1 MKSGANSDDRTF
13 LAERP
18 DADGR
23 ESMPASFATL
33 DVRLSRDIREL
44 HEYLW
49 NPEWKGNENALRK
62 SLLNGARRLDT
73 FLKAQGRLK
82 GNAEKLATPWSGEHQ
97 GSSLYELLDEALGL
111 TAATEHVRKSKYR
124 EAAFRAQAVI
134 ESVSI
139 GVCSVARCFEIVD
152 EWEGRKID
160 FETYTGKLAN
170 VLQSKFILEP
180 GQFKRVLNAVNDF
193 STNWDGSASK
203 TEQMLAARA
212 AIEGAAWCVSRSVG
226 IRVMLG
232 EPPKVPE
239 KDFETVLNLIV
250 RRL

>member
-1 MKSGANSDDRTF
+1 MAS
-13 LAERP
+13 
-18 DADGR
+18 
-23 ESMPASFATL
+23 SFASL
-33 DVRLSRDIREL
+33 DLQLSRDIREL

-49 NPEWKGNENALRK
+49 NPEWKGDENALRK
-62 SLLNGARRLDT
+62 SLLRGARSLDT
-73 FLKAQGRLK
+73 FLKAQGRLR

-97 GSSLYELLDEALGL
+97 GSSLFEFLDDSLGL
-111 TAATEHVRKSKYR
+111 TAATEHVRKAKYR
-124 EAAFRAQAVI
+124 EATSRVQAVI

-193 STNWDGSASK
+193 AVNWDGSASK
-203 TEQMLAARA
+203 TEQKFAARA
-212 AIEGAAWCVSRSVG
+212 AIESATWCVSRSVG
-226 IRVMLG
+226 IRAMLG
-232 EPPKVPE
+232 EPMKVPE
-239 KDFETVLNLIV
+239 KDFEAVLELILD
-250 RRL
+250 RL